1 MSKIM
6 KTALTLGLFLAA
18 LGLTFGDD
26 SKKPIGMNEKVE
38 MKASVVAVD
47 RANRILTLKGEKSP
61 AMTYYIDESVGDRFD
76 KVKVGDKIT
85 VKYYDAVAFELKR
98 PDEAA
103 VVIPGSKPAGA
114 PTTPVTVM
122 AIDADTPSITVKATD
137 GTVITRRVRNK
148 NNLKDVQVGDTIVIV
163 KTEPLVVDL
172 T

>member
-1 MSKIM
+1 MSRII

-26 SKKPIGMNEKVE
+26 AKKPIGMNEKVE

-47 RANRILTLKGEKSP
+47 KTNRILTLKGEKSA

-85 VKYYDAVAFELKR
+85 VKYYDSVAFELKK
-98 PDEAA
+98 PDEAGVA
-103 VVIPGSKPAGA
+103 VPGAKPATA
-114 PTTPVTVM
+114 PVTVM
-122 AIDADTPSITVKATD
+122 AIDQDTPSITVKAAD

-148 NNLKDVQVGDTIVIV
+148 NNLQNVQVGDTIIIV